1 MSQLR
6 VNRIT
11 DISGTGSTYAPG
23 HVVQVAYAESITTTT
38 VSSTSFVQVG
48 GSALSAT
55 ITPRFA
61 NSRILITLNIGLYTS
76 SLVTGFLSIFR
87 NNTTNIATSGYYA
100 YQAGEFN
107 YGTMQFLD
115 SPNTTSPVTYSA
127 YMRNFNP
134 GMAFTVNYVDG
145 GGQNRSTITVMEIA
159 Q

>member
-1 MSQLR
+1 MTSTMRFDKWENSLGQPY
-6 VNRIT
+6 
-11 DISGTGSTYAPG
+11 GT
-23 HVVQVAYAESITTTT
+23 VLQVGYGESITTTT

-48 GSALSAT
+48 GSALSTT

-61 NSRILITLNIGLYTS
+61 NSKMLITLNVGLYTS
-76 SLVTGFLSIFR
+76 SLVTGYLAIFR

-127 YMRNFNP
+127 YMRNFNS
-134 GMAFTVNYVDG
+134 GQAFVVNYVDS
-145 GGQNRSTITVMEIA
+145 GGQNRSSITVMEIA